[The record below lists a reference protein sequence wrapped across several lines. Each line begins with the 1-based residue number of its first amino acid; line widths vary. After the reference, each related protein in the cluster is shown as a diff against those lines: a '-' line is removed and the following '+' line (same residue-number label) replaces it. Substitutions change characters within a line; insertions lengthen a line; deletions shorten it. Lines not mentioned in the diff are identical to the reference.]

1 VLQALCSGQSN
12 KEIARALGMQEK
24 TVKGHVSAIFK
35 SLNVVHRM
43 QAVEAARASGL
54 IGSPPIE
61 GNGH

>member
-1 VLQALCSGQSN
+1 
-12 KEIARALGMQEK
+12 
-24 TVKGHVSAIFK
+24 
-35 SLNVVHRM
+35 VHRM